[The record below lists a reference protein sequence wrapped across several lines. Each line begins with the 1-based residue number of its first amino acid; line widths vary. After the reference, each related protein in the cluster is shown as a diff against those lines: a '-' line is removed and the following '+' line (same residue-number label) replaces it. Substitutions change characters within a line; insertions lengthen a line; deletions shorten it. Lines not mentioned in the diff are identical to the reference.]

1 MPISPSHRFTEG
13 DLAVEPGRYQLA
25 ASSSCPWCRRVLIA
39 RRILGLTEAL
49 PVSWS
54 YGRGEDGYWEL
65 TGSDG
70 APGIDPALEARS
82 LAEVYASTPGYTP
95 PPTLPALVDLNDGHV
110 VMADSG
116 ALLFDL
122 ATAWS
127 PFHRPNAPQL
137 YPLDRR
143 LSTDA
148 WDEWLTAEV
157 NAPHGVVTHS
167 KDPEEIEEA
176 SNCVLTAFD
185 VVDTLLA
192 RATGMEASHE
202 DALTFSDGPGLAA
215 VISVEQYLCG
225 SYPMGSDIRLFTTSQ
240 SYEYGGRQAYP
251 EICPSISFWPALAR
265 WFRALEVRTDWVG
278 FEERAALGL

>member
-1 MPISPSHRFTEG
+1 M
-13 DLAVEPGRYQLA
+13 
-25 ASSSCPWCRRVLIA
+25 
-39 RRILGLTEAL
+39 
-49 PVSWS
+49 
-54 YGRGEDGYWEL
+54 
-65 TGSDG
+65 
-70 APGIDPALEARS
+70 
-82 LAEVYASTPGYTP
+82 
-95 PPTLPALVDLNDGHV
+95 
-110 VMADSG
+110 
-116 ALLFDL
+116 
-122 ATAWS
+122 
-127 PFHRPNAPQL
+127 
-137 YPLDRR
+137 
-143 LSTDA
+143 
-148 WDEWLTAEV
+148 
-157 NAPHGVVTHS
+157 VTHS

-225 SYPMGSDIRLFTTSQ
+225 SYPMGSDIRLFTTIQ

-251 EICPSISFWPALAR
+251 EIGPSISFWPALAR